1 MLRGKKCMFTKKQ
14 AEEIK
19 RVYKV
24 ERLPY
29 RMIAER
35 FNCSISA
42 VFRVVN
48 NCNVGLRSDKN
59 NT

>member
-1 MLRGKKCMFTKKQ
+1 MFTKKQ